1 MDSETAGKVRGMIRR
16 ATLKNI
22 KDDGQT
28 QTASVEVAE
37 GKWRD
42 DVEILQPYGFAS
54 HVPEDGA
61 LAIVLAVGADEGD
74 IVVLPVANPS
84 KRLGKLSEGD
94 VGTYNRHGDKFVIN
108 DDGTIEAQAG
118 QALRLKVG
126 GVTFEVTAEGI
137 DITGG
142 HVRHNGKNMG
152 DTHVHG
158 GVVEGHD
165 NTTAPSN

>member
-1 MDSETAGKVRGMIRR
+1 MDDETAGKMRGMIRR

-37 GKWRD
+37 GVWRD

-61 LAIVLAVGADEGD
+61 LGVVLAVGADEAD

-84 KRLGKLSEGD
+84 KRLGNLSEGD
-94 VGTYNRHGDKFVIN
+94 VGTYNRHGDKFVIG
-108 DDGTIEAQAG
+108 DDGTIELQAG
-118 QALRLKVG
+118 VSHRVKIG
-126 GVTFEVTAEGI
+126 GVSMKITDAGVDFE
-137 DITGG
+137 GG
-142 HVRHNGKNMG
+142 YVRHNGKNIG
-152 DTHVHG
+152 ATHVHG
-158 GVVEGHD
+158 GVIEGD
-165 NTTAPSN
+165 DDTDVPSN

>member
-1 MDSETAGKVRGMIRR
+1 MDKETADKVRGLVRR

-28 QTASVEVAE
+28 QTASVEVSD
-37 GKWRD
+37 GVWRD
-42 DVEILQPYGFAS
+42 DVEVLQPYGFAS

-94 VGTYNRHGDKFVIN
+94 VGAYNQHGDRFVIN

-118 QALRLKVG
+118 EAVRVKVG
-126 GVTFEVTAEGI
+126 GVTFEVTAEGV

-142 HVRHNGKNMG
+142 HVRHNGKNIG
-152 DTHVHG
+152 DTHIHG
-158 GVVEGHD
+158 GVVHGSD
-165 NTTAPSN
+165 TTNGPAN